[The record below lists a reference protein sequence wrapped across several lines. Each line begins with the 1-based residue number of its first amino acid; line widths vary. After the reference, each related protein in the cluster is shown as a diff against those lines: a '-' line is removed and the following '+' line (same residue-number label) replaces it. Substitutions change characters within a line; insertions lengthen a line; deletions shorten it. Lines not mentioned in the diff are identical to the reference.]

1 MSEHVVEGLA
11 KLISNLLDL
20 QLFPVDLVL
29 NVVDLLVHLGDAHLS
44 VLEPAL
50 GGLVLSLD

>member
-11 KLISNLLDL
+11 KLVSNLLDL